1 MFASLRIAWR
11 FLKDSKAQ
19 TMIIILGI
27 AIGVSVQIFIGL
39 LSKGLET
46 TLLNKFIGNSPHI
59 TVYFAKGGMEDWQSK
74 KSKIK
79 VVSKDIDVV
88 APVAEQQAFIK
99 LTDIKEPA
107 RIRGFIPEDLNK
119 LYGIKSKIYEG
130 KMIENNGQ
138 ALIGKEL
145 KERLDLKLGDKLN
158 IVTIDKR
165 NIELTIVG
173 FYDLESAGLNRFWI
187 FTDLKTAQDLI
198 GFGDK
203 VTSIEIGVV
212 NPYLADSLSKKVSNS
227 LNDKDIKVQNW
238 KDENKLL
245 LSGII
250 GQKICT
256 VIIQFFVL
264 LAAVLSI
271 VSVLGI
277 TVTQKYKQIG
287 ILKAMGIRDGSAAFI
302 FLMQAFILG
311 IIGTALGVGLAMM
324 YIKGFNTYIV
334 TTEGKPVVD
343 IIIDNKFIIVSALI
357 DIAASTLAA
366 FLPAVKTYRLSPV
379 EIIKNGN

>member
-59 TVYFAKGGMEDWQSK
+59 TVCSSKGGMEDWQSK
-74 KSKIK
+74 KSKLK
-79 VVSKDIDVV
+79 AVSKDIDVV

-119 LYGIKSKIYEG
+119 LYDIKSKIYEG

-138 ALIGKEL
+138 ALIGREL

-165 NIELTIVG
+165 NIELTIGG

-227 LNDKDIKVQNW
+227 LNDKDIRVQNW

-311 IIGTALGVGLAMM
+311 IIGTALGIGLAMM
-324 YIKGFNTYIV
+324 YIKGFNTYII
-334 TTEGKPVVD
+334 TAEGKPVVD

>member
-19 TMIIILGI
+19 TMIITLGI

-79 VVSKDIDVV
+79 AVSKDIDVV

-107 RIRGFIPEDLNK
+107 RIRGFIPEDFNK
-119 LYGIKSKIYEG
+119 LYGIKSKVYEG

-138 ALIGKEL
+138 ALIGREL
-145 KERLDLKLGDKLN
+145 KERLDLKLGDKLS
-158 IVTIDKR
+158 IVTIDKK

-187 FTDLKTAQDLI
+187 FTDLKTAQDLV

-203 VTSIEIGVV
+203 VTSIEIGIV
-212 NPYLADSLSKKVSNS
+212 NPYLADSLSKKVSSS
-227 LNDKDIKVQNW
+227 LNDKDLKVQNW

-311 IIGTALGVGLAMM
+311 IIGTALGAGLAMM

-334 TTEGKPVVD
+334 TAEGKPVVD
-343 IIIDNKFIIVSALI
+343 IVIDNKFIIVSSLI

-379 EIIKNGN
+379 EIIKSGN

>member
-59 TVYFAKGGMEDWQSK
+59 TVYFAKGGMEDWQSR

-79 VVSKDIDVV
+79 AVSKDIDVV

-119 LYGIKSKIYEG
+119 LYGIKSKVYEG

-138 ALIGKEL
+138 ALIGREL

-165 NIELTIVG
+165 NIELTVVG

-203 VTSIEIGVV
+203 ITSIEIGVV
-212 NPYLADSLSKKVSNS
+212 NPYLADSISKKVSGS
-227 LNDKDIKVQNW
+227 LNDKDLKVQNW

-311 IIGTALGVGLAMM
+311 VIGTALGVGLAMM
-324 YIKGFNTYIV
+324 YIKGFNTYII
-334 TTEGKPVVD
+334 TAEGKPVVD
-343 IIIDNKFIIVSALI
+343 IVIDNKFIIISALI

>member
-302 FLMQAFILG
+302 FLMQAFVLG

-343 IIIDNKFIIVSALI
+343 IVIDNKFIIVSALI

>member
-1 MFASLRIAWR
+1 MFASLTIAWR

-59 TVYFAKGGMEDWQSK
+59 TVYFAKGGIEDWQSK

-79 VVSKDIDVV
+79 AVSKDIDVV

-119 LYGIKSKIYEG
+119 LYGIKSKVYEG

-138 ALIGKEL
+138 ALIGREL
-145 KERLDLKLGDKLN
+145 KERLDLKLGDKLS
-158 IVTIDKR
+158 IVTIDKK

-187 FTDLKTAQDLI
+187 FTDLKTAQDLV

-203 VTSIEIGVV
+203 VTSIEIGIV
-212 NPYLADSLSKKVSNS
+212 NPYLADSLSKKVSSS
-227 LNDKDIKVQNW
+227 LNDKDLKVQNW

-334 TTEGKPVVD
+334 TAEGKPVVD
-343 IIIDNKFIIVSALI
+343 IVIDNKFIIVSGLI

-379 EIIKNGN
+379 EIIKSGN

>member
-79 VVSKDIDVV
+79 AVSKDIDVV

-107 RIRGFIPEDLNK
+107 RVRGFAPEDLNK
-119 LYGIKSKIYEG
+119 LYDIKSKIYEG

-311 IIGTALGVGLAMM
+311 IIGTALGIGLAMM

-334 TTEGKPVVD
+334 TAEGKPVVD

>member
-1 MFASLRIAWR
+1 MFVSLRIAWR

-19 TMIIILGI
+19 TMIIVLGI
-27 AIGVSVQIFIGL
+27 AIGVSVQVFIGL

-46 TLLNKFIGNSPHI
+46 TLLNKVIGNSPHI
-59 TVYFAKGGMEDWQSK
+59 TAYFAKGGMEGWQDK
-74 KSKIK
+74 KSKINA
-79 VVSKDIDVV
+79 VSKDINVV
-88 APVAEQQAFIK
+88 SPVAEQQAFIK

-107 RIRGFIPEDLNK
+107 RIRGFMPNDLNK
-119 LYGIKSKIYEG
+119 LYDIKRKVYEG
-130 KMIENNGQ
+130 KIIESNGQ

-145 KERLDLKLGDKLN
+145 KERLDLKLGDKLS

-165 NIELTIVG
+165 NIDLTIVG
-173 FYDLESAGLNRFWI
+173 FYDLGSAGLNRFWV

-203 VTSIEIGVV
+203 ITSIEIGIA
-212 NPYLADSLSKKVSNS
+212 NPYLADNLSKKVSDS

-245 LSGII
+245 LSGIM

-311 IIGTALGVGLAMM
+311 VIGTAIGIGFAML
-324 YIKGFNTYIV
+324 YIKGFNTYIL
-334 TTEGKPVVD
+334 TAEGKPVVD
-343 IIIDNKFIIVSALI
+343 IVIDNRFIIVSSII

-366 FLPAVKTYRLSPV
+366 FLPAAKTYRLSPV
-379 EIIKNGN
+379 EVIKSGN